1 MQWYKSFTE
10 DFRGN
15 RTGCS
20 WPDITWYWPQSS
32 LCLHLDYC
40 KIIANGI
47 LVNGHDGCFI
57 SVKKVKPNFTKNP
70 KTRLMNPAKNEI
82 GRLSK
87 SIIDKTSN
95 KLRNSIS
102 LNQWKD
108 KSEVISW
115 FNKIEEKRNHTFI
128 VFDIQDFYHSISK
141 YILTKA
147 VEFAKTKVSI

>member
-1 MQWYKSFTE
+1 
-10 DFRGN
+10 
-15 RTGCS
+15 
-20 WPDITWYWPQSS
+20 
-32 LCLHLDYC
+32 
-40 KIIANGI
+40 
-47 LVNGHDGCFI
+47 
-57 SVKKVKPNFTKNP
+57 
-70 KTRLMNPAKNEI
+70 MNPAKNEI

-95 KLRNSIS
+95 KVRNSIS

-141 YILTKA
+141 YILTNA